1 MTGDRMDQ
9 APAQPVTAAVDAQG
23 AAAQHR
29 GMSESATGLEARLR
43 ALIRDVP
50 DFPAP
55 GILFR
60 DITPLLYDAPALRA
74 ANDALAGAAR
84 AHGIDVVA
92 GIEARGFIFGV
103 PVAERLAVP
112 FVPVRKPGKLPASY
126 ESVAYALEYGES
138 TLQVHRDPSIA
149 GRRVLVVD
157 DLLATGGTAEAAG
170 RLVRALGGEVG
181 AYAFCIELAGLGGA
195 SRLGDA
201 PMITLVRF

>member
-1 MTGDRMDQ
+1 MSGSADRG
-9 APAQPVTAAVDAQG
+9 AVDAKG
-23 AAAQHR
+23 AAPQHR
-29 GMSESATGLEARLR
+29 GMVDSATDLEARLR

-60 DITPLLYDAPALRA
+60 DITPLLYDAEALRA
-74 ANDALAGAAR
+74 ANDALAEAAR
-84 AHGIDVVA
+84 THRIDVVA

-103 PVAERLAVP
+103 PVAERLGVP

-181 AYAFCIELAGLGGA
+181 AYAFCIELTDLGGA
-195 SRLGDA
+195 ARLGDA
-201 PMITLVRF
+201 PIITLVRF